1 MSSLRRRKNDFRVV
15 LHEEP
20 KSDNGTFIL
29 ADPGVKKGRD
39 WKLKEDDFS
48 L

>member
-1 MSSLRRRKNDFRVV
+1 MSSPWRKKNDFRVV

-20 KSDNGTFIL
+20 KFDNRAFIL
-29 ADPGVKKGRD
+29 EGVKKGRD
-39 WKLKEDDFS
+39 WKLKDDFR